1 MESAVSSFPNSTS
14 LSLSSNPFLNI
25 FNFLCS
31 LAKASNCIILDFS
44 EKTKLLAVS
53 SVVSL
58 RTDLFILLMEDVA
71 DEMDAEDVMVVLA
84 GERSMD
90 VSALAMERFM
100 LSFPF
105 VEVSATTGA
114 GAGVGKGRS

>member
-1 MESAVSSFPNSTS
+1 
-14 LSLSSNPFLNI
+14 
-25 FNFLCS
+25 
-31 LAKASNCIILDFS
+31 
-44 EKTKLLAVS
+44 
-53 SVVSL
+53 
-58 RTDLFILLMEDVA
+58 MEDVA